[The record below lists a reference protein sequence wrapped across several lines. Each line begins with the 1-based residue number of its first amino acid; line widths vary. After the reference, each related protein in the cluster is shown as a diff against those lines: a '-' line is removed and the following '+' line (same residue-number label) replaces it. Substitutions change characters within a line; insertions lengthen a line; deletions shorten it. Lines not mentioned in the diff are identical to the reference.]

1 MRADRLRSL
10 REFHNLTQD
19 ELSEHLG
26 ETQLQ
31 IWRWENGKST
41 PDSNDV
47 AKIARF
53 FNVTSD
59 YLLGLSDD
67 FLPGTNPGDL
77 RPQERAV
84 IAALRVGDSLE
95 AIRVI
100 VTAGE

>member
-10 REFHNLTQD
+10 RESHNLTQD
-19 ELSEHLG
+19 DLSERLG
-26 ETQLQ
+26 KTQLQ

-41 PDSNDV
+41 PNSNDITR
-47 AKIARF
+47 IARF

-67 FLPGTNPGDL
+67 FFPETKPDELL
-77 RPQERAV
+77 PQERAV

-100 VTAGE
+100 VTSGG